1 MTLAYRAL
9 LRLYP
14 RDHRKWFGAEMQSV
28 FEEAA
33 REHRG
38 RGRAAY
44 LRFALA
50 ECSGLVI
57 GSGIAWAAK
66 LSGRAYVHNLSLSRP
81 VTITPLPDEVQIAQ
95 DRLTVNLNGLLHAIS
110 HHQFLK
116 ARTYAAEEQK
126 AREDLRMLREKY
138 NIAESGDPI

>member
-14 RDHRKWFGAEMQSV
+14 RDHRTWFSAEMQSV

-33 REHRG
+33 REHRS

-44 LRFALA
+44 LRFAIV
-50 ECSGLVI
+50 ECAGLVI
-57 GSGIAWAAK
+57 GSGMAWAAK
-66 LSGRAYVHNLSLSRP
+66 LAGRAYAHDPRLDRP
-81 VTITPLPDEVQIAQ
+81 VRMAPMPDEVQEAQ

-126 AREDLRMLREKY
+126 AREDLRLLREKY
-138 NIAESGDPI
+138 NIESGDPV